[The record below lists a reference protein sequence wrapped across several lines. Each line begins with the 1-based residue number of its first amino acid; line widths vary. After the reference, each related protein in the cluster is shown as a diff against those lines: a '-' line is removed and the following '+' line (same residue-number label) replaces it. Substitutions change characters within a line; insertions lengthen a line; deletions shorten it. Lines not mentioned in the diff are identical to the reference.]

1 MRKNICSVFLVL
13 SFLAGL
19 LTMPV
24 RAFTIPQKPGDY
36 LWQYTEGLEAGN
48 GGSFGGGDS
57 DIHVWVNNQSGDQP
71 VRQLDVIVY
80 SDGIRLGKQGAV
92 VTLADGTV
100 YQGRVTTYTDGFH
113 ISFPLD
119 APITGWYEC
128 FVSLK
133 GENGSQPLAIVRL
146 VNGSGG
152 VSKGNI
158 PYWNTAEISQAE
170 ADSVLSLV
178 TVHNARWMLRPAGNI
193 AGVSVARTA
202 SVSTIA
208 ASWQA
213 SLAILEDGSLW
224 SWGCNFDGNLGTGSA
239 TLDQINV
246 PPAKV
251 MDGVRFVTA
260 DQNTIFAGKTDG
272 SLWAFGS
279 NSGGALG
286 DGTTERRPSPV
297 KIMDDAVA
305 VKCQSGRALALTS
318 GGELYGWGR
327 LLGDTAERPRKIM
340 DRVSVFEENLVITE
354 DGVLWSIN
362 GSGYGLTEDGTALE
376 PIRLM
381 EGVVDVRESRLN
393 LERSYVRA
401 LLADGSLWEW
411 GYFSTDD
418 YVPGY
423 FGVISG
429 YIAPRKVMDS
439 VASLE
444 WEDLVIDEDGTLW
457 YLDSG
462 ANRQAHPP
470 EKLLENVVRAS
481 YTGAGTV
488 ALRENGELW
497 WAKTLLQPLTKIADG
512 AADFNALPASVSHLL
527 ILKRDGSLWGKGR
540 NNVGQLTASQSG
552 QNADT
557 PIKILDGVKLPE
569 GAAEAPTV
577 RPDVPSS
584 WAQDV
589 VSAAIA
595 AGLVP
600 ENLQQNYTEAVSRG
614 EVAEM
619 FIRLL
624 EKSSGKDI
632 NAILAEKG
640 VQINPTAFTDTTDK
654 NVLAANAL
662 GIINGVG
669 NNRFDPNGTFTR
681 AQIAAILNRTAEVLG
696 VETDGYTHTFTD
708 VSGHWVSDSL
718 GWPVHAGIIN
728 GVGDN
733 RFDPD
738 GVLTTEQSIVMAQR
752 ALEALSI
759 SQ

>member
-1 MRKNICSVFLVL
+1 MKHTMIRLLAPILVL
-13 SFLAGL
+13 LLLGDVPAGA
-19 LTMPV
+19 LTSPE
-24 RAFTIPQKPGDY
+24 KPGDL
-36 LWQYTEGLEAGN
+36 LWQHMNETEK
-48 GGSFGGGDS
+48 GGISLGS
-57 DIHVWVNNQSGDQP
+57 ENREIWVSRQP
-71 VRQLDVIVY
+71 EDDPIRQLDVILY
-80 SDGIRLGKQGAV
+80 SDGLRLGDLGAV

-128 FVSLK
+128 FVSLE

-152 VSKGNI
+152 VSSGNI
-158 PYWNTAEISQAE
+158 SYWDTAEISRAE

-577 RPDVPSS
+577 RPDVPSA
-584 WAQDV
+584 WAEDL
-589 VSAAIA
+589 VSAAIRS
-595 AGLVP
+595 GLVP
-600 ENLQQNYTEAVSRG
+600 QSLQCNYTGAITRG
-614 EVAEM
+614 QVAEM
-619 FIRLL
+619 FVSLI
-624 EKSSGKDI
+624 EKSAGKDI
-632 NAILAEKG
+632 EAVMAERG
-640 VQINPTAFTDTTDK
+640 LSLSQSAFADTTDP
-654 NVLAANAL
+654 NALAASAL
-662 GIINGVG
+662 GIVGGVG
-669 NNRFDPNGTFTR
+669 DGRFDPQGILTR
-681 AQIAAILNRTAEVLG
+681 GQIATMLTRTAQVMG
-696 VETDGYTHTFTD
+696 VDTEGYTHSFVD
-708 VSGHWVSDSL
+708 VSGHWSSPFL
-718 GWPVHAGIIN
+718 GWPSQVGAVS
-728 GVGDN
+728 GVGDG
-733 RFDPD
+733 RFDPE
-738 GVLTTEQSIVMAQR
+738 GTLTTEQAIVMVYR
-752 ALEALSI
+752 AYEALK
-759 SQ
+759 